1 MILDALI
8 ANQGELKRLKHH
20 ILCFSTSP
28 LSSKECNAS
37 ADVISPFNHLYRA
50 STDVAISS
58 PSESSSSSLMN
69 QNSNNRLKQHT
80 QKYLPE
86 TKILVS
92 VADKVMNPR
101 RNQHH
106 PVVFPVTASKSLFPS
121 NHTNDN
127 SSRKTANVKTIPE
140 VDSISV
146 ETFRYENSLHTLI
159 LRICLY
165 FVTQYSY
172 KKYFHLLQYTIIK
185 NLFLSTNLN
194 CSLLFRMMF
203 NIDFKSSSVS
213 SKRKTKEGCDLIET
227 ICNITQRELSLMQS
241 QISTAIHGIFSRHKK
256 IPVLRFIT
264 PAVCSLRNT
273 RIAIN
278 NTEVNEFDRK
288 KRCNLKNNSSKND
301 VINDSDKYMNDSY
314 HSNFCDLKQR
324 KELKDKNMTETIQNR
339 KSEIGQRYEN
349 MDDEVKSIDKENR
362 NNIDYRDCFHP
373 RSSDRIRGRMMVG
386 RKLEL

>member
-1 MILDALI
+1 
-8 ANQGELKRLKHH
+8 
-20 ILCFSTSP
+20 
-28 LSSKECNAS
+28 
-37 ADVISPFNHLYRA
+37 
-50 STDVAISS
+50 
-58 PSESSSSSLMN
+58 
-69 QNSNNRLKQHT
+69 
-80 QKYLPE
+80 
-86 TKILVS
+86 
-92 VADKVMNPR
+92 
-101 RNQHH
+101 
-106 PVVFPVTASKSLFPS
+106 
-121 NHTNDN
+121 
-127 SSRKTANVKTIPE
+127 
-140 VDSISV
+140 
-146 ETFRYENSLHTLI
+146 
-159 LRICLY
+159 
-165 FVTQYSY
+165 
-172 KKYFHLLQYTIIK
+172 
-185 NLFLSTNLN
+185 
-194 CSLLFRMMF
+194 MF